1 MRTIGNIERFLV
13 LGIVVV
19 IGAILT
25 VAITGARDL
34 ENERDSQVAVRNSNA
49 TNAANAATNKKS
61 VKSAPKPTGLSES
74 EAKRGESSGGRSSG
88 RETTRGENSATRPPI
103 SPEVQ
108 KLLDARNLAGTPA
121 PNQSPAQTPPKP
133 EVETTATAPANP
145 IVVDEQPLGSPPI
158 KLDKAD
164 VLPFPG
170 PSSTES
176 ESRTVAEPD
185 HDLRTAREFH
195 YEVQKGDTLERIAR
209 ALYGDGLLWKEI
221 KAANPAIGDSLTI
234 KAGDILKLP
243 KAPAHASPAV
253 AARDP
258 NAAVPAAP
266 DATKLQA
273 ATTFKR
279 TSTADQY
286 QVKKGD
292 TLMSIAAANYGTKAA
307 WRLILDANADKIPD
321 KDRIKTGVVLKL
333 PSN

>member
-34 ENERDSQVAVRNSNA
+34 ESERDNQVAVRNSNA
-49 TNAANAATNKKS
+49 NAANAATKKNA
-61 VKSAPKPTGLSES
+61 KETKNPPKPTGLSGQAALKDDAS
-74 EAKRGESSGGRSSG
+74 
-88 RETTRGENSATRPPI
+88 RGENSANRPPI

-108 KLLDARNLAGTPA
+108 KLLDARNLAGNPSPNEPA
-121 PNQSPAQTPPKP
+121 ASKPPKL
-133 EVETTATAPANP
+133 EVETPVNAPANP

-158 KLDKAD
+158 SLDKTD

-170 PSSTES
+170 PVAS
-176 ESRTVAEPD
+176 EPLPRNPAAPERELGASREY
-185 HDLRTAREFH
+185 H

-234 KAGDILKLP
+234 RAGDMLKLP
-243 KAPAHASPAV
+243 KAPTNASPSV
-253 AARDP
+253 ASRDP
-258 NAAVPAAP
+258 DAVVAPAP
-266 DATKLQA
+266 DAAKLQA
-273 ATTFKR
+273 PAPAAFKR
-279 TSTADQY
+279 TSTLDQY

-307 WRLILDANADKIPD
+307 WRMIFDANADKIPD

-333 PSN
+333 PTN

>member
-49 TNAANAATNKKS
+49 TNAANAATSKKS
-61 VKSAPKPTGLSES
+61 VKSAPKPTGPSES
-74 EAKRGESSGGRSSG
+74 EARRGEP
-88 RETTRGENSATRPPI
+88 TRGENSATRPPI

-108 KLLDARNLAGTPA
+108 KLLDARNLAGNPA
-121 PNQSPAQTPPKP
+121 PNQPPAQTPPRP
-133 EVETTATAPANP
+133 EVETPASAPANP

-158 KLDKAD
+158 KLDKTD

-170 PSSTES
+170 PAPTEP
-176 ESRTVAEPD
+176 ESRTLAEPD

-234 KAGDILKLP
+234 KAGDTLKLP
-243 KAPAHASPAV
+243 KAPTHASTAV

-258 NAAVPAAP
+258 NAVVPPAP

-333 PSN
+333 PLN

>member
-61 VKSAPKPTGLSES
+61 VKSAPKPAGTPESES
-74 EAKRGESSGGRSSG
+74 KRGES
-88 RETTRGENSATRPPI
+88 TRGENSATRPPI

-108 KLLDARNLAGTPA
+108 KLLDARNLAGNPA
-121 PNQSPAQTPPKP
+121 PNPPPAQSPPKP
-133 EVETTATAPANP
+133 QSETPASAPANP

-158 KLDKAD
+158 KLDKTD

-170 PSSTES
+170 PGGTEPL
-176 ESRTVAEPD
+176 SRTLAEPE
-185 HDLRTAREFH
+185 HELGTAREYH

-209 ALYGDGLLWKEI
+209 ALYGDGLLWKDI

-234 KAGDILKLP
+234 KAGDTLKLP
-243 KAPAHASPAV
+243 KAPTQASPAV
-253 AARDP
+253 ASRDP
-258 NAAVPAAP
+258 NAVVAPAP

-273 ATTFKR
+273 AATFQR

-333 PSN
+333 PLN